1 MGCMFTSLKVV
12 SIAVSLFTAT
22 KRSATF
28 LRSIDIFLRVV
39 PLVPSSG
46 IVPIDGTAF
55 TASSLVILPAFP
67 VPVIEDASMSFSAKI
82 FLAAGDAVPV
92 AYVVATS
99 FFTGVA
105 FGASLTEVEV
115 GVADDPSGF
124 SAAVSIKQTT
134 APTSTASPSSACKVI
149 VPLSSAGNSK
159 VALSES
165 TSAIGW
171 SFST

>member
-1 MGCMFTSLKVV
+1 MFTSLKVV

-67 VPVIEDASMSFSAKI
+67 VPLIVDASISFSAKI
-82 FLAAGDAVPV
+82 FLAAGDAVPDQERGR
-92 AYVVATS
+92 AG
-99 FFTGVA
+99 GVQ
-105 FGASLTEVEV
+105 GAEAAAAARHLRRGAAGDGQGQDPAGGARGRAVEAGTV
-115 GVADDPSGF
+115 GVAGGVVV
-124 SAAVSIKQTT
+124 AR
-134 APTSTASPSSACKVI
+134 ASK
-149 VPLSSAGNSK
+149 G
-159 VALSES
+159 E
-165 TSAIGW
+165 GRERERDW
-171 SFST
+171 